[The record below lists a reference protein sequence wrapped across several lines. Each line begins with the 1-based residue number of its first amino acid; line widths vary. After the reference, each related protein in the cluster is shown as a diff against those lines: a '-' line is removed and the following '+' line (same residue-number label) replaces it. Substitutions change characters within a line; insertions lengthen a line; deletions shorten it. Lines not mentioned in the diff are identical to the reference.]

1 MNIRPLNTNDFPSL
15 LACFNESFSDH
26 LVPFI
31 LDEARLIEIIARRGV
46 DLTASTG
53 AFDGERMVA
62 FTMNGI
68 DGERAYDSGTGVV
81 PAHRRTGL
89 GRAVMDASFELLR
102 ERGKSEY
109 VLEVLEA
116 NEKAATLYRSLGFE
130 ETRRVQC
137 WTFEAKE
144 RAHARELANV
154 DLEQIKAWTDIVPSW
169 QNDIAS
175 IRRAKESYVALGD
188 EQAAVIVFPKTG
200 DLPLLA
206 VSKGGRRAGLGRKL
220 LNAAATRAAKPLRI
234 LNVDDRDP
242 GIAAFLER
250 VGAQRTVR
258 QIEMIRSLR

>member
-1 MNIRPLNTNDFPSL
+1 MNIRPLTSSDFATL
-15 LACFNESFSDH
+15 LACFNESFSDY
-26 LVPFI
+26 LVPFA
-31 LDEARLIEIIARRGV
+31 LDEARLTEIIARRGV
-46 DLTASTG
+46 DLTASIG
-53 AFDGERMVA
+53 AFDGDRMVA
-62 FTMNGI
+62 FTLNGV

-81 PAHRRTGL
+81 PSHRRTGL
-89 GRAVMDASFELLR
+89 GRSVMDASFELLR
-102 ERGKSEY
+102 ERGKTAY

-116 NEKAATLYRSLGFE
+116 NEKAAALYRNLGFE
-130 ETRRVQC
+130 ETRHFQC

-154 DLEQIKAWTDIVPSW
+154 DLEQIKTWADVAPSW
-169 QNDIAS
+169 QNDVAS
-175 IRRAKESYVALGD
+175 LRRAKEPYVALGD
-188 EQAAVIVFPKTG
+188 DHGAVIVFPKTG

>member
-1 MNIRPLNTNDFPSL
+1 MNTRPLTSSDFASL
-15 LACFNESFSDH
+15 LACFNESFSDY
-26 LVPFI
+26 LVPFV
-31 LDEARLIEIIARRGV
+31 LDEARLTEIVARRGV
-46 DLTASTG
+46 DLTASIG
-53 AFDGERMVA
+53 AFDGDRMVA
-62 FTMNGI
+62 FTLNGV

-81 PAHRRTGL
+81 PSHRRTGL

-102 ERGKSEY
+102 ERGKAAY
-109 VLEVLEA
+109 VLEVLET
-116 NEKAATLYRSLGFE
+116 NEKAAMLYCSLGFE
-130 ETRRVQC
+130 ETRRFQC

-154 DLEQIKAWTDIVPSW
+154 DLNQIKSWADAAPSW
-169 QNDIAS
+169 QNDTPS
-175 IRRAKESYVALGD
+175 IRRAKEPYVALGD
-188 EQAAVIVFPKTG
+188 EQASIIVFPKSG

-206 VSKGGRRAGLGRKL
+206 VSKEGRRAGHGKNL

-258 QIEMIRSLR
+258 QIEVIRSLR